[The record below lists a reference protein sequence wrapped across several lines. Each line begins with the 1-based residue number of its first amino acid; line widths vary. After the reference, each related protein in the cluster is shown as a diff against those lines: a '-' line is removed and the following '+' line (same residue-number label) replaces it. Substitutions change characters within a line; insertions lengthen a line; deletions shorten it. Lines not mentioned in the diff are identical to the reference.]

1 MKNSLPLILALVGF
15 TMLAVAVPD
24 GVVLAA
30 LAAIEGKQAQDLVGQ
45 AATVTLVLAG
55 TGSVLF
61 VGGLIRFFVLFRH
74 EERWGPY
81 STALARLAMEHG
93 QGVFKQPGGGIGF
106 QSAAEGRTLSVT
118 LVPGSPPLLVAR
130 QDVPARQPL
139 VFVKRDD
146 EVPTP
151 LAHYKLAGEGK
162 SWDLL
167 AELPA
172 LARAH
177 MNDLG
182 VVQRMDRFFDLEES
196 RWVSHDATGLEV
208 VCELPKPQ
216 AVSQRAREALDVLK
230 YLRQVN
236 G

>member
-1 MKNSLPLILALVGF
+1 MKNSFPLLVALVGF
-15 TMLAVAVPD
+15 TMLAVAVPE
-24 GVVLAA
+24 GVVLSGVAAILGRQPQDVTAQAANVTLA
-30 LAAIEGKQAQDLVGQ
+30 LAGVGS
-45 AATVTLVLAG
+45 L
-55 TGSVLF
+55 LF
-61 VGGLIRFFVLFRH
+61 VGGLIRYVIVFRH

-81 STALARLAMEHG
+81 SSALARLAMEHG
-93 QGVFKQPGGGIGF
+93 QGVFKQPGGGVGF

-118 LVPGSPPLLVAR
+118 LVPGTPPLLVTR

-139 VFVKRDD
+139 VFLKRSDD
-146 EVPTP
+146 VPSP
-151 LAHYKLAGEGK
+151 HAHYKLAGEGHG
-162 SWDLL
+162 WDLL

-172 LARAH
+172 LARSH

-182 VVQRMDRFFDLEES
+182 IVQRMDRFFDLEES
-196 RWVSHDATGLEV
+196 RWVAHDATGLEV
-208 VCELPKPQ
+208 VCELPPPH

>member
-1 MKNSLPLILALVGF
+1 VKNSLPLLLALVGF
-15 TMLAVAVPD
+15 AMLAVAVPE
-24 GVVLAA
+24 GVVLSA
-30 LAAIEGKQAQDLVGQ
+30 LAAIEGKQPQDLTGQ
-45 AATVTLVLAG
+45 AASVTLVLAG
-55 TGSVLF
+55 AGSLLF
-61 VGGLIRFFVLFRH
+61 VSGLVRFFIVFRH

-81 STALARLAMEHG
+81 SSALARLAMEHG

-106 QSAAEGRTLSVT
+106 QSAAEGRTLSVAV
-118 LVPGSPPLLVAR
+118 VPGSPPLLVAR

-139 VFVKRDD
+139 VFLKRDS
-146 EVPTP
+146 EVPSP
-151 LAHYKLAGEGK
+151 QAHYKLAGEGR

-182 VVQRMDRFFDLEES
+182 IVQRMDRFFDLDES
-196 RWVSHDATGLEV
+196 RWVTHDATGLEV
-208 VCELPKPQ
+208 VCELPPPH